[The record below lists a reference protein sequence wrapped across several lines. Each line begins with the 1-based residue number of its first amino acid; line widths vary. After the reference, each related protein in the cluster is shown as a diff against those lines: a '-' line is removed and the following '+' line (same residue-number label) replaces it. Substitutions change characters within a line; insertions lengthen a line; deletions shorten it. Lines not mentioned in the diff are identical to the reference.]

1 MMALADVAGMAQDR
15 LWYLYLVLAVAA
27 FLKYV
32 VPPVPGD
39 LASLAAL
46 FWIGMQGGSWALGV
60 AALTAGGT
68 LGAWAAF
75 AWGGR
80 VGSALTSRSA
90 RLMAL
95 QERVERALLRWGY
108 WPLLL
113 NRFVPYVRPLLFPT
127 AGALRMNPLASVATS
142 FAGNLLF
149 GLFLVGLAYTA
160 GRRFSEMTALYRL
173 YQLWIGLAVLGLL
186 GGVGLWA
193 YLSARKS
200 KEREMPG

>member
-1 MMALADVAGMAQDR
+1 MMALASLSGMAQER
-15 LWYLYLVLAVAA
+15 LWHLYVVLLVAA

-46 FWIGMQGGSWALGV
+46 FWIGMKGGSWTLGV
-60 AALTAGGT
+60 AALTLGGT

-75 AWGGR
+75 AWGGK
-80 VGSALTSRSA
+80 VGSALSARSA
-90 RLMAL
+90 RVTAL
-95 QERVERALLRWGY
+95 QGRVERSLLRWGY

-127 AGALRMNPLASVATS
+127 AGAMRMSALGSVAMS
-142 FAGNLLF
+142 FVGNLLF

-160 GRRFSEMTALYRL
+160 GQRFSEMNTLYRL

-186 GGVGLWA
+186 GALGLWA
-193 YLSARKS
+193 YLSSRRS
-200 KEREMPG
+200 KE